1 MMKALKK
8 EKTIQDIKC
17 ALIDI
22 ISETNGITVSDTLEL
37 LAFHPDLKSS
47 PLVEKSL
54 TEFRKL
60 IIGFH
65 NSEVDISTLLSH
77 PFSEAFFGFF
87 KDFPLPY
94 HEEHIHLTGSL
105 SADFI
110 YPRLM
115 LLLNGPDKKIYEEK
129 IKQVYGEQSI
139 PITSVEDVDRLI
151 RLQEGEQFKTYLKI
165 LYLSKLILTTR
176 ESHMAAAYHMAS
188 VLYEKYNVG
197 KIRLKFTLSRSTG
210 ISDEQ
215 IPGLE
220 HLTEDDVVLGLYDGF
235 MKFKAEKPFFNFI
248 LSPSFRKES
257 NFFDQ
262 SEYSSKKEH
271 FEDQVLSILDI
282 LKRYPFLQEVLS
294 EVDTVGDER
303 ELYKKAHFFE
313 MKSGLRRLQYQG
325 FKIRSHHGET
335 WKILRLGVQAVDN
348 AMNIW
353 HIDTLEHGLS
363 LGINPNYYF
372 HRLYQRIMEMN
383 QQGLSLDPK
392 SFEYAEIMDMEWHD
406 EEVRE
411 KILQGK
417 ALTQK
422 EMVKFLKVKFH
433 TAREIEHY
441 QHDVLNRM
449 INKKVSLVALPSSNL
464 KLTGAFPDY
473 KDHPFSWWEKKGV
486 SLGIGTDNYITL
498 STNYIQ
504 ELLILLYSNPNSL
517 KITKL
522 LMVATKET
530 RRPYLSHL
538 LWEMRKT
545 IRGADGAL
553 QPPRAQG

>member
-1 MMKALKK
+1 MSLKK
-8 EKTIQDIKC
+8 EKVIQDIKIS
-17 ALIDI
+17 LIDV
-22 ISETNGITVSDTLEL
+22 ISETNGITINDTLEL
-37 LAFHPDLKSS
+37 LGHHPGLKCN

-54 TEFRKL
+54 AEFRKL

-65 NSEVDISTLLSH
+65 NNEVDISTVLNH

-87 KDFPLPY
+87 KDFPIPY

-110 YPRLM
+110 YPRLKV
-115 LLLNGPDKKIYEEK
+115 LLKGPDQKLYEDKIR
-129 IKQVYGEQSI
+129 QVYGDDSI
-139 PITSVEDVDRLI
+139 PINSIADIDRLI
-151 RLQEGEQFKTYLKI
+151 RLKEGEQFKTYLKI
-165 LYLSKLILTTR
+165 LYLSKLILTTK
-176 ESHMAAAYHMAS
+176 EAHEAAAYHMAS
-188 VLYEKYNVG
+188 ELYKKYNVG

-215 IPGLE
+215 IPGLLN
-220 HLTEDDVVLGLYDGF
+220 LTEDDVVLGLYDGF
-235 MKFKAEKPFFNFI
+235 MKFKKEKPFFNFI

-262 SEYSSKKEH
+262 SAYPSKKEH
-271 FEDQVLSILDI
+271 FEDQVKSILEI
-282 LKRYPFLQEVLS
+282 LKKYPFLQEVLS
-294 EVDTVGDER
+294 EVDTVGDEKEVYR
-303 ELYKKAHFFE
+303 KKHFLE
-313 MKSGLRRLQYQG
+313 MKSGLRRLQFQG

-348 AMNIW
+348 ALNIW
-353 HIDTLEHGLS
+353 HIDTLEHGIS
-363 LGINPNYYF
+363 LGINPNFYF

-383 QQGLSLDPK
+383 QLQKPLNPN
-392 SFEYAEIMDMEWHD
+392 SFEYDEIMDMEWQD

-411 KILQGK
+411 KLIKGI
-417 ALTQK
+417 ALNSK
-422 EMVKFLKVKFH
+422 EMEKFLKTKFH

-486 SLGIGTDNYITL
+486 QLGIGTDNYITL

-504 ELLILLYSNPNSL
+504 ELLILLYSNPDSL

-530 RRPYLSHL
+530 RRPYISHL

-545 IRGADGAL
+545 IHGVNLRPEE
-553 QPPRAQG
+553 QPSQE

>member
-1 MMKALKK
+1 MFAKK
-8 EKTIQDIKC
+8 DKGVKEIKN

-22 ISETNGITVSDTLEL
+22 ISETNGITINDTLEL
-37 LAFHPDLKSS
+37 LSFYPTLKKNQ
-47 PLVEKSL
+47 LVDKSL
-54 TEFRKL
+54 SEFRKL
-60 IIGFH
+60 LSAFQS
-65 NSEVDISTLLSH
+65 NEVDISTLLGH
-77 PFSEAFFGFF
+77 PFSEAFFEFF
-87 KDFPLPY
+87 KEFPLSY

-105 SADFI
+105 SAEFI
-110 YPRLM
+110 YPRLKV
-115 LLLNGPDKKIYEEK
+115 LLDGPNGKIYSQK
-129 IKQVYGEQSI
+129 ISEVYGKNAL
-139 PITSVEDVDRLI
+139 PINSVDDVDSLI
-151 RLQEGEQFKTYLKI
+151 RLKEGELFKTYLKI
-165 LYLSKLILTTR
+165 LYLPKLILTDKKA
-176 ESHMAAAYHMAS
+176 HVDAAYHMAS
-188 VLYEKYNVG
+188 ELYSKYNVG

-210 ISDEQ
+210 SSDEQ

-220 HLTEDDVVLGLYDGF
+220 NLSEEDVVLGLYEGF

-262 SEYSSKKEH
+262 THYESKQEH

-282 LKRYPFLQEVLS
+282 LQKHPYLNDVLS

-303 ELYKKAHFFE
+303 ELYKKKHFIE

-348 AMNIW
+348 ALNIW

-383 QQGLSLDPK
+383 LAGKKPGID
-392 SFEYAEIMDMEWHD
+392 SFEYAEIMDMEWKEEDVRDKILNGTPLD
-406 EEVRE
+406 EAE
-411 KILQGK
+411 KI
-417 ALTQK
+417 
-422 EMVKFLKVKFH
+422 KFLKTKFH

-449 INKKVSLVALPSSNL
+449 INKKVSLLHFPSSNL
-464 KLTGAFPDY
+464 KLTNCFPDY

-486 SLGIGTDNYITL
+486 QLGIGTDNYITL

-504 ELLILLYSNPNSL
+504 ELLILLYSNPTTL
-517 KITKL
+517 KIMKL

-530 RRPYLSHL
+530 RRPYMSHL

-545 IRGADGAL
+545 IREPNPKL
-553 QPPRAQG
+553 PSQL